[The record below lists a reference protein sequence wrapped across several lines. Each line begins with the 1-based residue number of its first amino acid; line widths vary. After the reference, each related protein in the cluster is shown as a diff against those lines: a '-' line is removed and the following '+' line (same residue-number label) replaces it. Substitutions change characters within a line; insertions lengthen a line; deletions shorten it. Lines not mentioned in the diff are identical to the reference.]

1 MKKRSKVQRQKEL
14 VDMLKTDPFY
24 TDEELAEVFSVSVQT
39 IRLDRMSL
47 NIPELRERV
56 KNIAESQSTKVR
68 TLGMKEITGEII
80 DISVGELGI
89 SMLEV
94 NEDMIYSN
102 TGTLKDTYIFS
113 LAESLAMAI
122 IDTPKVIM
130 RVANIKCIKFVE
142 KGDMLIAKAEIY
154 RNVDK
159 KHYVKVVIN
168 NKKQEQ
174 IFRGKFIFEEME

>member
-1 MKKRSKVQRQKEL
+1 
-14 VDMLKTDPFY
+14 
-24 TDEELAEVFSVSVQT
+24 
-39 IRLDRMSL
+39 
-47 NIPELRERV
+47 
-56 KNIAESQSTKVR
+56 
-68 TLGMKEITGEII
+68 MKEITGEII

-102 TGTLKDTYIFS
+102 TGTLKDAYIFS

-142 KGDMLIAKAEIY
+142 KGDRLIAKAEIY